1 MELQRHTGPL
11 LRFDVTSDARTLSI
25 RATNVFLEPDI
36 EAFLVEEAFGSFMKI
51 GRSLVGP
58 AFQPKGV
65 DLSYPPPAYAEQY
78 ARVFPCPVRFE
89 QEQNLFSCDA
99 ALGNRPIATHDPL
112 AHRQTLEFLQD
123 ALPPEPEGTEFL
135 ESIERIMR
143 RDLRHAPS
151 LAAIAAQLCMSERTL
166 RRRLADQGVS
176 YQTVIDT
183 IRRKRA
189 FTLLSNPRLSIEDV
203 AHEVGFSDAHNF
215 RRAFKRWTGH
225 GPRGATHG
233 AVTGVVSTE
242 TGGGTAPLPHH
253 PIGGPAHA
261 SLRVANP
268 AHQHH
273 QLLAQPPAALVLIGA
288 AMPVAEVFETR
299 HLERQFENPRRIA
312 LQQPQRRRQRE
323 IAAHRDQRR
332 DHVVLHAH
340 LDRAAQLSRVSSAST
355 CPLPLRR
362 LDTWMCPIAR

>member
-151 LAAIAAQLCMSERTL
+151 LAAIAAQC
-166 RRRLADQGVS
+166 A
-176 YQTVIDT
+176 
-183 IRRKRA
+183 
-189 FTLLSNPRLSIEDV
+189 
-203 AHEVGFSDAHNF
+203 
-215 RRAFKRWTGH
+215 
-225 GPRGATHG
+225 
-233 AVTGVVSTE
+233 
-242 TGGGTAPLPHH
+242 
-253 PIGGPAHA
+253 
-261 SLRVANP
+261 
-268 AHQHH
+268 
-273 QLLAQPPAALVLIGA
+273 
-288 AMPVAEVFETR
+288 
-299 HLERQFENPRRIA
+299 
-312 LQQPQRRRQRE
+312 
-323 IAAHRDQRR
+323 
-332 DHVVLHAH
+332 
-340 LDRAAQLSRVSSAST
+340 
-355 CPLPLRR
+355 
-362 LDTWMCPIAR
+362 